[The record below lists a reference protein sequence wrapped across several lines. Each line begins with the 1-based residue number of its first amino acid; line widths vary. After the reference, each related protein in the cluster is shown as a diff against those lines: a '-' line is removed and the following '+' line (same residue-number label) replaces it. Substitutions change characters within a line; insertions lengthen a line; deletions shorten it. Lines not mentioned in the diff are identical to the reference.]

1 MADYLKENFEN
12 EIFTSEQLKEHFN
25 NTMFHG
31 NEIDTTMLRIGTMN
45 MLLHDVE
52 NPQIHYV
59 DSLSKS
65 NKEREKYTLV
75 LANPPFKGSLDKEA
89 VADDLTRITNTG
101 KTELLFIGLILELL
115 KSGGRAGVIVPDGVL
130 FGASNAHKSLRK
142 EIIDK
147 HKLEGVIS
155 MPSGVFK
162 PYTGV
167 STAIL
172 LFTKTGIGGTD
183 KVWFYDMQADGLSL
197 DDKREKIE
205 DNDIEDIIARFH
217 KLEDDIL
224 ISLTGNVGRVAK
236 LEKKFL
242 PAALNQRVACVR
254 ANKRISDEYLYYML
268 NSNYF
273 ENKCASQSKGVAQKN
288 LGITNLKKIKI
299 PVPPMEIQ
307 EKIVKVLDQAQALI
321 DKRKEQ
327 KEALDQLIESIFYT
341 MFGDP
346 VRNEK
351 GWEVKELEEVLLNN
365 VGNIKKDF
373 KDDISYI
380 DIGSINNNNNSIE
393 TYNNFKIKDSPS
405 RAKRILNHGD
415 ILFSTVR
422 PNLKNIAIFDMYT
435 ENTAIAL
442 RDFVLFA

>member
-1 MADYLKENFEN
+1 MEWIELGELGEVLSGYAFK
-12 EIFTSEQLKEHFN
+12 SKK
-25 NTMFHG
+25 
-31 NEIDTTMLRIGTMN
+31 
-45 MLLHDVE
+45 
-52 NPQIHYV
+52 YV
-59 DSLSKS
+59 
-65 NKEREKYTLV
+65 NKGIRV
-75 LANPPFKGSLDKEA
+75 I
-89 VADDLTRITNTG
+89 RITNVQNG
-101 KTELLFIGLILELL
+101 YLE
-115 KSGGRAGVIVPDGVL
+115 
-130 FGASNAHKSLRK
+130 
-142 EIIDK
+142 
-147 HKLEGVIS
+147 
-155 MPSGVFK
+155 
-162 PYTGV
+162 
-167 STAIL
+167 
-172 LFTKTGIGGTD
+172 
-183 KVWFYDMQADGLSL
+183 
-197 DDKREKIE
+197 DDDPKYYSEE
-205 DNDIEDIIARFH
+205 DIEGLERYLL
-217 KLEDDIL
+217 LEDDIL

-273 ENKCASQSKGVAQKN
+273 ENRCISQSKGVAQKN

-299 PVPPMEIQ
+299 PAPPMEIQ

-327 KEALDQLIESIFYT
+327 IEALDQLIESIFYT

-365 VGNIKKDF
+365 VSNIKKDF

-393 TYNNFKIKDSPS
+393 TYNNFKIKDAPS

-415 ILFSTVR
+415 ILLSTVR

-435 ENTAIAL
+435 ENTAIGSTGFCIIRVNESLVNNKYIFNVVKNKRFTGYLVKIAEGASYPAVKDSDIKSIKISIPPLSLQNEFADNVETIEKQKEVL
-442 RDFVLFA
+442 RESLELLEENYKSIMDKAFKGQLFN